1 MVDINGTW
9 EIRIQTGK
17 GERDWFLAFEQ
28 AADGTTF
35 TGTMT
40 NPPNTVPLESGK
52 VDGDRLTW
60 ELTMAPPN
68 QVHVLGNATVSGDA
82 ITGALDMGAYG
93 VRNFTGKRG

>member
-1 MVDINGTW
+1 MVDIDGTW

-17 GERDWFLAFEQ
+17 GERDWFLVFERGEG
-28 AADGTTF
+28 DTF

-52 VDGDRLTW
+52 VDGDHLSW

-68 QVHVLGNATVSGDA
+68 PVHVLGSATLSGDVL
-82 ITGALDMGAYG
+82 TGALDMGAYG
-93 VRNFTGKRG
+93 VRNFSGKRA